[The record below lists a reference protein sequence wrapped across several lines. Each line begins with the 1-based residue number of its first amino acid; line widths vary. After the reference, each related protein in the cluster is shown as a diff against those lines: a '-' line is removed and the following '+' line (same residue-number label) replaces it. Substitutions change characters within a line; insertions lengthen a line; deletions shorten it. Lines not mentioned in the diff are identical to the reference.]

1 MLGLLWNFENDLNE
15 RVVVYETDEG
25 PYKFDSPMQVEEVE
39 SEELLKM
46 SIVGAFF
53 SVPVIL

>member
-1 MLGLLWNFENDLNE
+1 MNE